1 MSTKVTREE
10 IIGKIKDII
19 ENEKF
24 RLDGFFLCGFPTGA
38 PNQVL
43 QKACEK
49 YIEIEEKGKPSEA
62 DTKTLIEALEDSLKV
77 ESEVADVN
85 DISKSDTM
93 VKYILEHKEILFA

>member
-49 YIEIEEKGKPSEA
+49 YIEKGQPSEA

>member
-49 YIEIEEKGKPSEA
+49 YIEIEEKGQPRYQDA
-62 DTKTLIEALEDSLKV
+62 DRSSGRFPQGRV
-77 ESEVADVN
+77 RGS
-85 DISKSDTM
+85 
-93 VKYILEHKEILFA
+93 